1 MEEILALK
9 ELLQKG
15 DIQGSLAIVEELE
28 EMSKQDIIDTIR
40 SYAVVLLLHLV
51 KQQAENRTTRSWEVS
66 IRNAVREIQRKN
78 KRRKPGGYYL
88 TREELWETLE
98 EGYLNA
104 IDEASL
110 EVAEGR
116 YEPEELTTI
125 INRTEILNRGLGLIL
140 RSAVDGET
148 EI

>member
-9 ELLQKG
+9 DLLQKG

-40 SYAVVLLLHLV
+40 SYAVVLLLYLV

-78 KRRKPGGYYL
+78 KRRQAGGYYL

-98 EGYLNA
+98 EAYLNA

-125 INRTEILNRGLGLIL
+125 LNQEEILNRGLGLIM

-148 EI
+148 KI